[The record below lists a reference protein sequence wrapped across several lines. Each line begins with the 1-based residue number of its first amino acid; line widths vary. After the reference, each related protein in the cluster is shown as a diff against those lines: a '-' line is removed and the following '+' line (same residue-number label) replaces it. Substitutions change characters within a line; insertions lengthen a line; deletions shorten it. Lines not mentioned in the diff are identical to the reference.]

1 MVGSVS
7 VISQLDHI
15 KTICRKPMVKVP
27 KGLSEW
33 GITTEEVEQMFLEFC
48 EQDK

>member
-1 MVGSVS
+1 MAKN
-7 VISQLDHI
+7 L
-15 KTICRKPMVKVP
+15 T

-48 EQDK
+48 GQDKEVPG